1 MVAVCPGEEEGGLV
15 RSNGT
20 TYSSSVEDTTSDE
33 EYCRLAAPQD
43 GGHHSRSAANGN
55 KSSDTAKTTR
65 IAATTTFRQELA
77 MLVQLA
83 VPTCCIQLGFTIPPF
98 LTASYVGRTF
108 GAVALDGFQLANLV
122 CNLFTLSLLQGL
134 YSASDTLSPQS
145 YGAGN
150 YREVGL
156 IALRGFVASFLLV
169 VPICV
174 FLAFGMEK
182 LLVWFGEDPVASRYA
197 HRWYCLYILSLPFYV
212 IYMVTWK
219 FLSAQH
225 VMLPLLLA
233 SVVSCAVVLPI
244 ALEFMTTWFGFL
256 GTAVA
261 IVLFQASQATIAIG
275 YVVLRHPHR
284 PGTWP
289 GWNMSV
295 WRDVFHWE
303 PFKNYFYLGLG
314 GIIAASEWI
323 YWETLYVLS
332 PQRMLLST
340 ESSCTHSKSQVA
352 CHWDAG
358 GRPALGPHGSHASHY
373 GPVHD
378 PAGIGHRPG
387 G

>member
-1 MVAVCPGEEEGGLV
+1 MVAACTSEVEGGPV
-15 RSNGT
+15 RSNGA
-20 TYSSSVEDTTSDE
+20 SSSSSAVAADTTTAD
-33 EYCRLAAPQD
+33 EYCRLSAASQD
-43 GGHHSRSAANGN
+43 GGPSKRSAVNGN
-55 KSSDTAKTTR
+55 NKSEDFVATR
-65 IAATTTFRQELA
+65 RRTIAATSFKKELL

-134 YSASDTLSPQS
+134 YSASDTLSPQA

-174 FLAFGMEK
+174 FLAFEMEN

-212 IYMVTWK
+212 LYMVTWK

-233 SVVSCAVVLPI
+233 SVVSCAVVLPV
-244 ALEFMTTWFGFL
+244 ALEVMTMWLGFL

-275 YVVLRHPHR
+275 YVVLRHPHK

-289 GWNMSV
+289 GGCSVSV
-295 WRDVFHWE
+295 WKEVFHWE

-323 YWETLYVLS
+323 YWETLYV
-332 PQRMLLST
+332 
-340 ESSCTHSKSQVA
+340 
-352 CHWDAG
+352 
-358 GRPALGPHGSHASHY
+358 
-373 GPVHD
+373 
-378 PAGIGHRPG
+378 
-387 G
+387 